1 MKLQMLQHA
10 KTLLSAVPSLVA
22 GVAACVPTVRSRPY
36 AGGPQIGEIVVT
48 GRGGGLG
55 ESDLYAQL
63 QFPARFLMLTGVS
76 SVGNAYNGITLP
88 VVNMFVGVHFRPLG
102 IQYTTFAAGNL
113 VTNQTL
119 PFFQMGGK
127 FVGSWLK
134 FAEGQEFKEFWVDC
148 DGAAAAAQLNFVY
161 SNGVEFVRGIDGQVT
176 T

>member
-1 MKLQMLQHA
+1 MKFAMLEHA
-10 KTLLSAVPSLVA
+10 RTLLAAVPSLVV
-22 GVAACVPTVRSRPY
+22 GMAACVPPVRSRPY
-36 AGGPQIGEIVVT
+36 AGGPQIGEIVAT
-48 GRGGGLG
+48 GRGGGLA
-55 ESDLYAQL
+55 ESDIHVQL

-76 SVGNAYNGITLP
+76 SVGNAYNGTQLP
-88 VVNMFVGVHFRPLG
+88 TANMFIGVHFRPLG
-102 IQYTTFAAGNL
+102 IQYTTAAAGNL

-119 PFFQMGGK
+119 PFFQLGGK

-148 DGAAAAAQLNFVY
+148 DGAAAAAQLNFIY